1 MRGKRDVAVAVGLG
15 MALIGSPVYA
25 ASATP
30 FDKLGRGGA
39 NLVTGWM
46 ELPVQISR
54 TTESEGSLAGASLGF
69 ARGLLFGVG
78 RTAVGVLEVVTFLLP
93 NHTGDRGPADDP
105 YGPIVEPEF
114 LIFRDGDVG

>member
-1 MRGKRDVAVAVGLG
+1 MKGKRKVAVAVGLG
-15 MALIGSPVYA
+15 VALLCSPVY

-30 FDKLGRGGA
+30 FDKLGRGAA
-39 NLVTGWM
+39 NLVTGWL

-54 TTESEGSLAGASLGF
+54 TTESEGSLAGASVGF

-78 RTAVGVLEVVTFLLP
+78 RTALGVLETVTFLLP
-93 NHTGDRGPADDP
+93 NHTGEQGPADDP

-114 LIFRDGDVG
+114 LIFREGDVG